1 MENITEEI
9 QPLELTTLY
18 ENIPP
23 VIIVGLAVAT
33 GLLLLL
39 LVLSSVRRARL
50 NRAILETHK
59 DVQAIKELLERQQ
72 RSPAYRDTRPAPEEV
87 KNDPQLPPR
96 P

>member
-1 MENITEEI
+1 MEITPETI
-9 QPLELTTLY
+9 RPIDSILSY
-18 ENIPP
+18 EDIPP
-23 VIIVGLAVAT
+23 IILVGISVVVGLV
-33 GLLLLL
+33 LL
-39 LVLSSVRRARL
+39 LVVLSAIRHMRL

-72 RSPAYRDTRPAPEEV
+72 RSPAYRDARPAPEEV